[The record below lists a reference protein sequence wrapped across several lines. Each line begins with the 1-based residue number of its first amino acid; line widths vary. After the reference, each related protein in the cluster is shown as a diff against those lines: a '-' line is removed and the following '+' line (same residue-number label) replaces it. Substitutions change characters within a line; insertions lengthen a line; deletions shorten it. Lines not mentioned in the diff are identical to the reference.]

1 MLVPAVR
8 LAEVAVLNGRANPSW
23 QIPSGPLAQPTALE
37 ENEEL
42 GIVAR

>member
-1 MLVPAVR
+1 MLVAAVR

-23 QIPSGPLAQPTALE
+23 QIPSAPMAQPVALE
-37 ENEEL
+37 EDEEL